1 MSEIII
7 EDYFALKDKV
17 QELEKENSL
26 LYTRLEK
33 LERDF
38 VSLDKQSNYSQPSRI
53 YKIYSTYQQS
63 RTIIVAICFLF
74 GNKILTNP
82 WIVKAIFTFLFHKL
96 K

>member
-1 MSEIII
+1 MSKIII

-17 QELEKENSL
+17 QELEKENSI

-38 VSLDKQSNYSQPSRI
+38 VLLDRQKKPSKFSHV
-53 YKIYSTYQQS
+53 YKIYSTYQKS
-63 RTIIVAICFLF
+63 KPIILALCFLF